1 MQREKAD
8 SLTHAPSRPIL
19 GRPLAF
25 AALVL
30 LVPAAT
36 VLTAFG
42 VAPGTV
48 PEVVARRAIAQEVP
62 LPDFAPEAAPAQ
74 RYVTQ
79 ERVLRGDTVAA
90 LFERLGIHD

>member
-1 MQREKAD
+1 MHREKAD
-8 SLTHAPSRPIL
+8 SLTHVPRAPML

-30 LVPAAT
+30 VVPAAT

-48 PEVVARRAIAQEVP
+48 PASLARSVVQ
-62 LPDFAPEAAPAQ
+62 
-74 RYVTQ
+74 
-79 ERVLRGDTVAA
+79 
-90 LFERLGIHD
+90 